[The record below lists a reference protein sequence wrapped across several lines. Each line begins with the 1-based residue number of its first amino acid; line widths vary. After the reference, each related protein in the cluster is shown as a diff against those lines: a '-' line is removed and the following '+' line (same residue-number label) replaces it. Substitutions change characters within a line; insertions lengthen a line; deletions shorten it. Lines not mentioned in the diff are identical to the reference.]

1 MTVRAPVR
9 STDRAVPP
17 GRRQRGSV
25 PILAFVFVIV
35 VMILAVAIDAGFAF
49 MKRRDLQR
57 AADMAALAGAQTL
70 PGCNNATSY
79 ATAVQNNVNA
89 NMGSN
94 ATDLQVTSAC
104 GFWTSPAATA
114 SGPGTFV
121 TATSAN
127 ASTGNAVSVTLFQQV
142 PSFFQLAGTR
152 TITATATA
160 RKAPA
165 VVTFTVDSGL
175 LALNTGNSVLGPL
188 LTSLGVNASAYI
200 ANGQQLVG
208 TTITPSGLLQALGVP
223 ITGDVTVASLQGL
236 ATVKNLTVGTLLS
249 ATQTALAA
257 QSGALSASVTA
268 LNGVVSALAGSN
280 ALSLPVNL
288 FGTATT
294 PGVFANIDMAGV
306 SAANALTANVNV
318 MDLISTA
325 IIGGSGTSAISI
337 PSLSILGK
345 PNTVSAKASII
356 SPPQLGIGGVGAT
369 ASTAQVRLFLQINTQ
384 ANGLLGGVLN
394 IAGTSL
400 TLPLTVELAQST
412 ATVTALQCG
421 ATPSATLQE
430 TSGLVNLCV
439 GSDASGSVQNTS
451 TASCTTVLSNRV
463 PIATLLGAITVN
475 GKVSASLVTSTTPA
489 PTKTFTGPFPQTW
502 GPVGSTVNL
511 SQIVGAL
518 LGGLTV
524 DVGTQPIGNS
534 PGASLSNVTNGL
546 LGVVPNAGLGI
557 TTVNN
562 YLNTAASNLQATL
575 NSLNTTL
582 GGVLTLNVGSI
593 VGGLSGTIT
602 GLVNTVGSLLGGL
615 LGNVV
620 TTLADTG
627 CSLSGNPTSC
637 RAQYIN
643 SNNIVSTSNLTPV
656 LTSVLYTLLNPLLSP
671 LSDLINSA
679 LSALGITIGTTTV
692 TVDSINCQN
701 GLVQL
706 VY

>member
-1 MTVRAPVR
+1 MTVRAPVHP
-9 STDRAVPP
+9 TDRALPP

-70 PGCNNATSY
+70 PGCANATSY
-79 ATAVQNNVNA
+79 ATAVQSNVNA
-89 NMGSN
+89 NMGTN

-121 TATSAN
+121 AATSAN

-188 LTSLGVNASAYI
+188 LTSLGVNAAAYI

-208 TTITPSGLLQALGVP
+208 ATITPSGLLQALGVP

-268 LNGVVSALAGSN
+268 LNGVVSALAGTN

-337 PSLSILGK
+337 PSLSILG
-345 PNTVSAKASII
+345 NTVSAKASII

-369 ASTAQVRLFLQINTQ
+369 ASTAQVRVFLQVNTQ

-394 IAGTSL
+394 IAGTRL

-451 TASCTTVLSNRV
+451 AASCTTVLTNRV

-534 PGASLSNVTNGL
+534 SGASLSNVTNGL

-575 NSLNTTL
+575 SSLNTTL

-593 VGGLSGTIT
+593 VGGLTGTIT
-602 GLVNTVGSLLGGL
+602 GLVNTVGSILGGL

-643 SNNIVSTSNLTPV
+643 DNNIISTSNLTPV
-656 LTSVLYTLLNPLLSP
+656 LTSVLYTLLNPLLAP
-671 LSDLINSA
+671 LSALINSA